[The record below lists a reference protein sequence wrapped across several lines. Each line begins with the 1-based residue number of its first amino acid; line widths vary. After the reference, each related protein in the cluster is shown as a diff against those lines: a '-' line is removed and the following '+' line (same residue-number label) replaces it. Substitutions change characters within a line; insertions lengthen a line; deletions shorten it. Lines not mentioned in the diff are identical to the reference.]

1 MVLVCHVIS
10 QDHGMKG
17 SYDFMGNSLSKQVTI
32 LPSLVAKDT
41 LVVEIYFKFVT

>member
-10 QDHGMKG
+10 QDHEIKG

-41 LVVEIYFKFVT
+41 LVVEICFKFVT